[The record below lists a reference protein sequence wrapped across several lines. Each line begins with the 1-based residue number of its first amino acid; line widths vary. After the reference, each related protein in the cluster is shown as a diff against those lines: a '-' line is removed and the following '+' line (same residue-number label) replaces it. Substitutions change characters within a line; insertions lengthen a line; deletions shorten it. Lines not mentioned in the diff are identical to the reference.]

1 MSSGAQFLQ
10 KLHQETYLRGARASL
25 LDNQYRRLMG
35 EQQTLVKAQ
44 LSDPGRGERDPVQV
58 PEHLISELLNVL
70 EARKI

>member
-1 MSSGAQFLQ
+1 MSS
-10 KLHQETYLRGARASL
+10 ASL

-35 EQQTLVKAQ
+35 ELQTLVKAQ
-44 LSDPGRGERDPVQV
+44 LSDPTRGEREPVQV